1 MPSLDRRS
9 FDTGVSQQVQS
20 DIGGIVAR
28 LEANIS
34 QRQSD
39 VATAMSDFQADGV
52 DDQYRTV
59 ETRWNNAATQ
69 VQQIIALVRTTMA
82 KNDDSATGALTRA
95 RGAVDAI
102 G

>member
-1 MPSLDRRS
+1 MPAPTAAASTPASPSRS
-9 FDTGVSQQVQS
+9 SPTSR
-20 DIGGIVAR
+20 GIVAR
-28 LEANIS
+28 LEATIA

-39 VATAMSDFQADGV
+39 VAAAMSDFQADGV

-69 VQQIIALVRTTMA
+69 VQQIIDAGQDHDGPRTT
-82 KNDDSATGALTRA
+82 TRRPTLTRA
-95 RGAVDAI
+95 RRRRRRI